1 MWPDLKLG
9 LSGRY
14 MLPVCAFLAREE
26 MTGRVE
32 MQRFGR
38 IFAMMGVALMVMVTA
53 VDVAEARRAGGGFGS
68 RGTRT
73 FAPPP
78 VTRTAPTQSAPID
91 RSMTQRPAGQQTA
104 QPQAGQQ
111 ANRPFGQRPG
121 GLFGGFGGAL
131 LGGLALGGLVGML
144 MGNGIGGAMGF
155 LGLLFQAALI
165 FGAITLAMRFFRRS
179 SQPAYGGGAG
189 NMANR
194 QSETGMPSF
203 KIPSIGGGVRGGPG
217 AGLGGGLGRGLG
229 GGLGAGAGASA
240 SQSTDEIG
248 VGQQD
253 LEQFETMLKEV
264 QTAYGAE
271 DYAALRSLTTP
282 EAMSWLAEELSENA
296 TSGVKNEV
304 RDVHLVQGDVAE
316 AWREDDGTE
325 FATVAMR
332 YESIDVMRDR
342 ATGKV
347 VSGDPEQM
355 SEAVE
360 VWTFQRKPR
369 GPWQVSAIQGTEAA

>member
-1 MWPDLKLG
+1 
-9 LSGRY
+9 
-14 MLPVCAFLAREE
+14 
-26 MTGRVE
+26 

-91 RSMTQRPAGQQTA
+91 RSMTQRPAGQQTT

-179 SQPAYGGGAG
+179 PQPAYGGGAG

-194 QSETGMPSF
+194 QSETGAPSF
-203 KIPSIGGGVRGGPG
+203 KIPSIGGGARGGLG
-217 AGLGGGLGRGLG
+217 GLAGGLGGGLA
-229 GGLGAGAGASA
+229 GGLGRGPGAGGSA
-240 SQSTDEIG
+240 GQSADEIG

-253 LEQFETMLKEV
+253 LDQFETMLKDV
-264 QTAYGAE
+264 QAAYGAE
-271 DYAALRSLTTP
+271 DYATLRSLTTP

-296 TSGVKNEV
+296 TSGVRNEV

-325 FATVAMR
+325 YATVAMR

-342 ATGKV
+342 ATGQV
-347 VSGDPEQM
+347 VSGDPDQV

-369 GPWQVSAIQGTEAA
+369 GPWQVSAIQGVEAA

>member
-1 MWPDLKLG
+1 MDA
-9 LSGRY
+9 
-14 MLPVCAFLAREE
+14 VCALLAREE
-26 MTGRVE
+26 TTGRVE

-38 IFAMMGVALMVMVTA
+38 IFAMLGVALMVMVTA

-73 FAPPP
+73 FTPPP

-91 RSMTQRPAGQQTA
+91 RTMTQRPAGQPST

-131 LGGLALGGLVGML
+131 LGGLAMGGLIGML

-179 SQPAYGGGAG
+179 QQPAYGGAG
-189 NMANR
+189 GNATYR
-194 QSETGMPSF
+194 QSHAGTPSF
-203 KIPSIGGGVRGGPG
+203 KIPSIGGGAGS
-217 AGLGGGLGRGLG
+217 GLGAAIG
-229 GGLGAGAGASA
+229 GGLGAGSG
-240 SQSTDEIG
+240 SQSGARPGSAGGQPADEIG

-253 LEQFETMLKEV
+253 LDQFETMLKEV
-264 QTAYGAE
+264 QAAYGAE

-296 TSGVKNEV
+296 TSGVRNEV

-332 YESIDVMRDR
+332 YESVDVMRDR
-342 ATGKV
+342 ATGRI
-347 VSGDPEQM
+347 VSGDPDHP

-369 GPWQVSAIQGTEAA
+369 GNWQVSAIQGVEAA